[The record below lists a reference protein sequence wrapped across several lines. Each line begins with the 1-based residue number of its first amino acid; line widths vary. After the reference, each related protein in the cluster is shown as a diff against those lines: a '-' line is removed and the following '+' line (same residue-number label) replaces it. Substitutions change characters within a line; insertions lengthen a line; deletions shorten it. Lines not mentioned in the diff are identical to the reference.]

1 MDINASN
8 MSVID
13 IAYSKLFKD
22 AFASADV
29 AYEDYTTTIRLN
41 ATKIGLPWFEK
52 FAGMREWIG
61 DRQVKSLASKKLEY
75 TERSF
80 EDTVAVPRRDVE
92 TNTWGEYSTLIQQ
105 MGQAAGNQKG
115 LLASEALT
123 TNDTWAIDDKLF
135 YAVDHAY
142 GNYTINNYTTNAL
155 SETSFNVAYK
165 LMSSYQDHQ
174 GNPLLSTPNVLRVG
188 PALRVTAWNILK
200 NKFAYNSTDKVQIE
214 NVNKDLVDLVIDKTL
229 VGTKANYWFLQS
241 TKGVIK
247 PVIQNIPKKVV
258 LTQLTKNTDA
268 NVFSSDEFLYGT
280 NMYAT
285 TGKTFPHLC
294 YGGFKS

>member
-1 MDINASN
+1 MDINAGN
-8 MSVID
+8 MAVINV
-13 IAYSKLFKD
+13 AYSKLFKD
-22 AFASADV
+22 AFASSDV
-29 AYEDYTTTIRLN
+29 AYQDYTKTINLN
-41 ATKIGLPWFEK
+41 KKTIGFPYLEK

-61 DRQVKSLASKKLEY
+61 DRQVKSLASKKLQY
-75 TERSF
+75 DERSF
-80 EDTVAVPRRDVE
+80 EDTVEVPRRDIE
-92 TNTWGEYSTLIQQ
+92 TNSWGEYGTLIEE
-105 MGQAAGNQKG
+105 MGNAAANKKG

-142 GNYTINNYTTNAL
+142 GSNTINNYTALAL
-155 SETSFNVAYK
+155 SETTFNAAYL
-165 LMSSYQDHQ
+165 LMSTYQDHQ
-174 GNPLLSTPNVLRVG
+174 GNPLFSTPNVLRVG
-188 PALRVTAWNILK
+188 PALRTTAWNILK
-200 NKFAYNSTDKVQIE
+200 NKFGYDSSDKVQIE
-214 NVNKDLVDLVIDKTL
+214 NVNKDLVDLIIDKTL
-229 VGTKANYWFLQS
+229 IGAKANYWFLQV

-247 PVIQNIPKKVV
+247 PIIQNIPKKVI

-268 NVFSSDEFLYGT
+268 NVFNSDTFRFGT